1 MTDKKTIAIFGAGSG
16 LGASL
21 AEKFGR
27 EGYKVALVARN
38 AATLDDRVK
47 VLEQSGIEAVSFP
60 ADLTSIEGLAPLVRS
75 IEERMGSIDAA
86 VYAPFSRDSNFVP
99 AADLD
104 AAKLQSLV
112 TLFTFAPVELVHALL
127 PNMVARG
134 DGAVVV
140 VGGLSAVVPIPN
152 MSGMGP
158 LMAAT
163 RNYMMTLNA
172 EVADKGVYAGT
183 MHVGALINNST
194 GKRAM
199 DDAGI
204 PIGDSY
210 PMVEPEE
217 LAQVVWDLITKRDQV
232 DVVVPALQHA

>member
-1 MTDKKTIAIFGAGSG
+1 MTDEKTTAIFGAGSG
-16 LGASL
+16 LGASV

-27 EGYKVALVARN
+27 EGYKVLLIARN
-38 AATLDDRVK
+38 AATPDDRVTQ
-47 VLEQSGIEAVSFP
+47 LARSGIEAVSFP
-60 ADLTSIEGLAPLVRS
+60 SDLTSIEGLAPLVQS
-75 IEERMGSIDAA
+75 IEDRMGSIDVA
-86 VYAPFSRDSNFVP
+86 VYAPFSSEANFVP
-99 AADLD
+99 AVDLD

-112 TLFTFAPVELVHALL
+112 SLFTLAPVELVHALL
-127 PNMVARG
+127 ANMVARG
-134 DGAVVV
+134 DGSVVI
-140 VGGLSAVVPIPN
+140 VGGLSAVIPIPN

-172 EVADKGVYAGT
+172 EVAAKGVYAGT

-204 PIGDSY
+204 PIGNSY
-210 PMVEPEE
+210 PMIEPAE

-232 DVVVPALQHA
+232 DIVVPPLQQA